1 MKQFIFSLMAFLLGV
16 TLLTST
22 ASRTSDTYQT
32 TVTET
37 AVLSPP
43 GFTAL
48 TITDQTAVQIPV
60 TASISTPVATVE
72 FIGGQSQSLLTDT
85 KTTVPPVPER
95 CSRQSMNTNAT
106 LPTNPEL
113 VTVNTEYTTERWRC

>member
-1 MKQFIFSLMAFLLGV
+1 MKQFIFSLLAFLLGV

-22 ASRTSDTYQT
+22 ASRTSDTPKT
-32 TVTET
+32 DLTEF

-43 GFTAL
+43 GFTAQ
-48 TITDQTAVQIPV
+48 TIDIQTASQTTVI
-60 TASISTPVATVE
+60 ASISTPVATVE

>member
-1 MKQFIFSLMAFLLGV
+1 MKQFIFTLMAFLLGV

-48 TITDQTAVQIPV
+48 TISDQTAVQIPV
-60 TASISTPVATVE
+60 TASIPFVTVE
-72 FIGGQSQSLLTDT
+72 FIGGQSQSLLTST
-85 KTTVPPVPER
+85 NTPLVPPVPER

-106 LPTNPEL
+106 LPTNSEL
-113 VTVNTEYTTERWRC
+113 VTVYTEHTTERWRC